1 MKEKLTQEENNGGI
15 KRGKIFEVL
24 CKKRKPDNTLL
35 EYGKN

>member
-24 CKKRKPDNTLL
+24 CKKGNQTIPF
-35 EYGKN
+35 